1 MTAGP
6 VSVLVASP
14 LEPEHA
20 ERIAAADPR
29 VSVLYEPDL
38 LPVARYPSDHVG
50 TRPELSPAQQERWSR
65 LRGMA
70 DVSYDFDWQDPGQMP
85 RTCPRLKWVQ
95 GTSAGIGGFL
105 ECTGLAGTDI
115 VFTTASG
122 VHGTPLAEFTLFG
135 LLYFAKDRPRL
146 ARWQAG
152 HHWERHAMRQLAGG
166 SVLLVGLGGTGRRVA
181 ALLAAAGV
189 RVCGA
194 GRAGHHYDVPGVSSY
209 IADTDIRSVLPDV
222 DAIVLACPLTERTR
236 SLIGARELALLRPG
250 CVLVNISRGQVVDE
264 DALVSALSSGRLA
277 GACLDVFA
285 VEPLPADSPLWYM
298 PNVLISPHSA
308 STVAA
313 ENALLT
319 DLFLDNLGRW
329 LAGTPLRNV
338 YDRAAGY

>member
-1 MTAGP
+1 MTAGA
-6 VSVLVASP
+6 VSVLVAAP

-29 VSVLYEPDL
+29 VRLLYAPEL
-38 LPVARYPSDHVG
+38 LPVPRYPADHTG
-50 TRPELSPAQQERWSR
+50 TARELSPAQQARWSE
-65 LRGMA
+65 LRA
-70 DVSYDFDWQDPGQMP
+70 QAEVSFDFDWQDPGQMA
-85 RTCPRLKWVQ
+85 RACPWLRWVQ

-105 ECTGLAGTDI
+105 ERTGLARSSI
-115 VFTTASG
+115 VFTTAAG
-122 VHGTPLAEFTLFG
+122 VHGTPLAEFTLLG
-135 LLYFAKDRPRL
+135 LLYFAKDIARL

-152 HHWERHAMRQLAGG
+152 RHWERHTMRQIEGTR
-166 SVLLVGLGGTGRRVA
+166 VLLVGLGGTGRQVA
-181 ALLAAAGV
+181 RLLSAAGV
-189 RVCGA
+189 QVCGA
-194 GRAGHHYDVPGVSSY
+194 GRAGHSYDVPGVTSY
-209 IADTDIRSVLPDV
+209 VADTEIGSVLPDV
-222 DAIVLACPLTERTR
+222 DALVLACPLTERTR
-236 SLIGARELALLRPG
+236 HLIGAPELALLRPG

-264 DALVSALSSGRLA
+264 DAMISALRSGHLA

-285 VEPLPADSPLWYM
+285 VEPLPPSSPLWDM

-319 DLFLDNLGRW
+319 DLFIDNLGRW